1 MLTEHDNESVTL
13 SRERLTVCLTVAWE
27 LEALA
32 MVLPGIVPLDAS
44 HGGSHYVVRG
54 MAGRLKQ
61 LAGVLMSGLGD
72 SVEETKDL
80 NSTVMVTHEGVTP

>member
-1 MLTEHDNESVTL
+1 MLTEHDDESVTL

-32 MVLPGIVPLDAS
+32 VALPGMVPLDAS
-44 HGGSHYVVRG
+44 HSGSYYVVRG

-61 LAGVLMSGLGD
+61 LAGVLMAGLGD
-72 SVEETKDL
+72 SAEETNDL
-80 NSTVMVTHEGVTP
+80 NCTVMVTHKGVTP